1 MINYVSEWISPFRH
15 QERKKHFYGYI
26 SVAKRETPS
35 LNMHTHI
42 QTSTTLA
49 IFQKPSQHAGTV
61 SPVFPFQRGGLSPPS
76 SSWGRASGLIL
87 LKNSVTDVLEI
98 LFTQCSLSHVTMSTD
113 MYQSAKSSQCVCV
126 CVWDLQWDVKR
137 PVEASVSSQHASLYG
152 SWTQW
157 WLCTKKHNS
166 SVLNEFQV
174 EYRWTKFLLE
184 RRAIP
189 DQHGPYSRSL

>member
-1 MINYVSEWISPFRH
+1 M
-15 QERKKHFYGYI
+15 
-26 SVAKRETPS
+26 
-35 LNMHTHI
+35 
-42 QTSTTLA
+42 
-49 IFQKPSQHAGTV
+49 

-126 CVWDLQWDVKR
+126 CVCVWDLQWDVKR

-174 EYRWTKFLLE
+174 EYRWIKFLLE

-189 DQHGPYSRSL
+189 DQHGPSSRSLLGASEHVGAKPPNQQAHGSSASPYTPDLPEDIDSIMQSFSLCT